1 MGVKTSPEQAQ
12 RRSSRLSAVPIGG
25 GDVFTFRA
33 DVREWVLA
41 EVLPTG

>member
-1 MGVKTSPEQAQ
+1 MAFDQAK
-12 RRSSRLSAVPIGG
+12 RRYRRLLAVPIC

>member
-1 MGVKTSPEQAQ
+1 MGVKTYPEQAK
-12 RRSSRLSAVPIGG
+12 RRRSRLSAVPIG

-33 DVREWVLA
+33 DVRERVLA